1 MYITWSTII
10 TVAGV
15 VSALGVLIGL
25 ILKVHK
31 WYLEMNELRGEI
43 KELKEHHREDVQRI
57 NGENKIICFALSA
70 ALDGLIQLGANH
82 NVPIAKEK
90 LDKYLNQQAHE

>member
-10 TVAGV
+10 TAAGV

-31 WYLEMNELRGEI
+31 WYLEMNELREEI
-43 KELKEHHREDVQRI
+43 KEIKEHHNEDVHRL
-57 NGENKIICFALSA
+57 NEENKIICFALSA
-70 ALDGLIQLGANH
+70 ALDGLQQLGANH
-82 NVPIAKEK
+82 TVPDAKAR
-90 LDKYLNQQAHE
+90 LDKYLNEQAHE